1 MVPRAAVSIL
11 VNMQAKASSSLAK
24 VGTKLAGKSERA
36 VVLAEAESISN
47 NKPSKLNSQLVN
59 KQALA
64 VQAAAAKSITCS
76 SNKCSNDRDKAQ
88 DGPNLAVNNSKDK
101 AARREK
107 SRPRL
112 HSSNRVS

>member
-1 MVPRAAVSIL
+1 
-11 VNMQAKASSSLAK
+11 MQAKASSSLAK
-24 VGTKLAGKSERA
+24 VGTKLAGNSERA

-47 NKPSKLNSQLVN
+47 NKPSKLNSQVVN
-59 KQALA
+59 KEASVA
-64 VQAAAAKSITCS
+64 QAAAAKSIISSSNKCS

-88 DGPNLAVNNSKDK
+88 DGPKPAVNNSKDK

-107 SRPRL
+107 SRLRL